1 MKLLAIVM
9 SAFFVMGCAT
19 SKGNVRAAQHSA
31 DQIRMVQVQRDAILQ
46 EKHAQAQL
54 QVALVEALARVAEA
68 NPEHAPS
75 TAVALAVIGVRGAST
90 ESQDSPVVTLQREQ
104 NVGLEYVKALA
115 PTVGTL
121 VSGLGVAA
129 INASVTKNAQ
139 NANKEIQINDQQSD
153 VAIVQAVAGLG
164 TAASNNSGITAGGD
178 VYQMQDQALVDNGDY
193 TDSSTDNSD
202 YEQNYAQDDA
212 FINNG
217 ENIHDSAVSFAGQDL
232 TLGDLIAYLTD
243 QGSPFSLIMNGQV
256 VASSTSG
263 TGETVVIDCNK
274 PLFSPRPPQCT

>member
-1 MKLLAIVM
+1 
-9 SAFFVMGCAT
+9 
-19 SKGNVRAAQHSA
+19 
-31 DQIRMVQVQRDAILQ
+31 MVQVQRDAILQ

-243 QGSPFSLIMNGQV
+243 QGSPFSLVMNGQV

-263 TGETVVIDCNK
+263 TGDTVVIDCSK
-274 PLFSPRPPQCT
+274 PQFSPLPPQCR

>member
-164 TAASNNSGITAGGD
+164 TAAANNSGITAGGD

-243 QGSPFSLIMNGQV
+243 QGSPFSLIMDGQV

>member
-1 MKLLAIVM
+1 MKLLAIVI
-9 SAFFVMGCAT
+9 SALLVTGCAT
-19 SKGNVRAAQHSA
+19 SKGNSRAAQHSA
-31 DQIRMVQVQRDAILQ
+31 DQIKMIAVQREARLQ
-46 EKHAQAQL
+46 EKQAEAQTNT
-54 QVALVEALARVAEA
+54 ALVEALARVAEA

-75 TAVALAVIGVRGAST
+75 VAVALAVIGVRGADAG
-90 ESQDSPVVTLQREQ
+90 SQEAPTVTLQREQ
-104 NVGLEYVKALA
+104 NTGLEYVKALA

-139 NANKEIQINDQQSD
+139 DANKEIQINDQQSD

-178 VYQMQDQALVDNGDY
+178 VYQMQDQALVDQSSY

-243 QGSPFSLIMNGQV
+243 QGSPFSLVMDGQV

-263 TGETVVIDCNK
+263 TGEPVVIDCNK
-274 PLFSPRPPQCT
+274 PQFSPRPPQCT

>member
-1 MKLLAIVM
+1 MKLIALVI
-9 SAFFVMGCAT
+9 SALFVVGCAT

-263 TGETVVIDCNK
+263 TGDTVVIDCNK
-274 PLFSPRPPQCT
+274 PQFSPRPPQCT

>member
-1 MKLLAIVM
+1 MKLLAIVV
-9 SAFFVMGCAT
+9 SAIFVLGCAT

-31 DQIRMVQVQRDAILQ
+31 DQIKMIAVQREARLQ
-46 EKHAQAQL
+46 EKQADAQTNA
-54 QVALVEALARVAEA
+54 ALVDALARVAEA

-75 TAVALAVIGVRGAST
+75 VAVALAVIGVRGADT
-90 ESQDSPVVTLQREQ
+90 GSQEAPVVTLQREQ
-104 NVGLEYVKALA
+104 NVGLEYAKALA

-139 NANKEIQINDQQSD
+139 DANKAIQINDQQSD

-178 VYQMQDQALVDNGDY
+178 VYQIQDQGLVDQSSF

-202 YEQNYAQDDA
+202 YEQNYADGDS
-212 FINNG
+212 FINHG

-243 QGSPFSLIMNGQV
+243 QGSPFSLVMNGQV

-274 PLFSPRPPQCT
+274 PQFSPRPPQCT

>member
-1 MKLLAIVM
+1 M
-9 SAFFVMGCAT
+9 
-19 SKGNVRAAQHSA
+19 
-31 DQIRMVQVQRDAILQ
+31 
-46 EKHAQAQL
+46 
-54 QVALVEALARVAEA
+54 
-68 NPEHAPS
+68 
-75 TAVALAVIGVRGAST
+75 
-90 ESQDSPVVTLQREQ
+90 
-104 NVGLEYVKALA
+104 
-115 PTVGTL
+115 GTL

-139 NANKEIQINDQQSD
+139 DANKAIQINDQQSD

-178 VYQMQDQALVDNGDY
+178 VYQIQDQGLVDQSSF

-202 YEQNYAQDDA
+202 YEQNYADGDS
-212 FINNG
+212 FINHG

-243 QGSPFSLIMNGQV
+243 QGSPFSLMLDGQV

-274 PLFSPRPPQCT
+274 PQFSPRPPQCT

>member
-1 MKLLAIVM
+1 MKLLAIVV
-9 SAFFVMGCAT
+9 SAIFVLGCAT
-19 SKGNVRAAQHSA
+19 EKGNSRAAQHSA
-31 DQIRMVQVQRDAILQ
+31 DQIKMIAVQREARLQ
-46 EKHAQAQL
+46 EKQADAQTNT
-54 QVALVEALARVAEA
+54 ALVDALARVAEA

-75 TAVALAVIGVRGAST
+75 VAVALAVIGVRGADAG
-90 ESQDSPVVTLQREQ
+90 SQDAPVVTLQREQ
-104 NVGLEYVKALA
+104 NTGLEYVKALA

-139 NANKEIQINDQQSD
+139 DANKAIQINDAQSD

-164 TAASNNSGITAGGD
+164 TAASNNSGVTAGGD
-178 VYQMQDQALVDNGDY
+178 VYQIQDQGIVDQSDY
-193 TDSSTDNSD
+193 TNTSTDNSD
-202 YEQNYAQDDA
+202 YEQNYAQDSG

-243 QGSPFSLIMNGQV
+243 QGSPFSLVMDGQV

-274 PLFSPRPPQCT
+274 PQFSPMPPQCT

>member
-1 MKLLAIVM
+1 MKLLAIVV
-9 SAFFVMGCAT
+9 SAIFVLGCAT
-19 SKGNVRAAQHSA
+19 SKGNSRAAQHSA
-31 DQIRMVQVQRDAILQ
+31 DQIKMIAVQREARLQ
-46 EKHAQAQL
+46 EKQADAQTNT
-54 QVALVEALARVAEA
+54 ALVEALARVAEA

-75 TAVALAVIGVRGAST
+75 VTVALAVIGVKGSDAGSQEAS
-90 ESQDSPVVTLQREQ
+90 VVTLQREQ
-104 NVGLEYVKALA
+104 NVGLEYAKALA

-139 NANKEIQINDQQSD
+139 DANKAIQINDQQSD
-153 VAIVQAVAGLG
+153 VAIVQAVAGVG
-164 TAASNNSGITAGGD
+164 TAVANNSGITAGGD
-178 VYQMQDQALVDNGDY
+178 VYQMQDEAIVDNGDY
-193 TDSSTDNSD
+193 TYSSTDNSD
-202 YEQNYAQDDA
+202 YEQNNATDDA

-243 QGSPFSLIMNGQV
+243 QGSPFSLVMNGQV

-263 TGETVVIDCNK
+263 TGEPIVIDCTK
-274 PLFSPRPPQCT
+274 PQFSPMPPQCT

>member
-1 MKLLAIVM
+1 MKLLAIVV
-9 SAFFVMGCAT
+9 SAIFVLGCAT

-31 DQIRMVQVQRDAILQ
+31 DQIKMIAVQREARLQ
-46 EKHAQAQL
+46 EKQADAQTNT
-54 QVALVEALARVAEA
+54 ALVEALARVAEA

-75 TAVALAVIGVRGAST
+75 VAVALAVIGVRGADAG
-90 ESQDSPVVTLQREQ
+90 SQEAPVVTLQREQ
-104 NVGLEYVKALA
+104 NTGLEYVKALA

-139 NANKEIQINDQQSD
+139 DANKAIQINDQQSD

-178 VYQMQDQALVDNGDY
+178 VYQIQDQGIVDQSLDS
-193 TDSSTDNSD
+193 DSSTDNSD
-202 YEQNYAQDDA
+202 YEQNYASDNA

-243 QGSPFSLIMNGQV
+243 QGSPFSLILDGQV

-274 PLFSPRPPQCT
+274 PQFSPRPPQCT

>member
-1 MKLLAIVM
+1 
-9 SAFFVMGCAT
+9 
-19 SKGNVRAAQHSA
+19 
-31 DQIRMVQVQRDAILQ
+31 MVQVQRDAILQ

>member
-243 QGSPFSLIMNGQV
+243 QGSPFSLIMDGQV

>member
-1 MKLLAIVM
+1 MKLLAIVL

-164 TAASNNSGITAGGD
+164 TAAANNSGITAGGD

-243 QGSPFSLIMNGQV
+243 QGSPFSLVMNGQV

-263 TGETVVIDCNK
+263 TGDPVVIDCNK
-274 PLFSPRPPQCT
+274 PQFSPRPPQCV